1 MWQYRAA
8 VVRVIDGDSL
18 IILADTGFNGRQEE
32 HIRLLDVH
40 APEMSQPGGL
50 ETFGYVSEWCER
62 LPSGVRWPIVIDT
75 LPNTSPEPVER
86 RSFVRYLATV
96 READWLPKDGPVRRL
111 NDDIRAFLAGHPEWG
126 SGM

>member
-8 VVRVIDGDSL
+8 VVRVLDGDSL

-40 APEMSQPGGL
+40 APEMSELGGL
-50 ETFGYVSEWCER
+50 DTFGFVAEWCAR
-62 LPSGVRWPIVIDT
+62 LPADVRWPLIIDT
-75 LPNTSPEPVER
+75 VPNTSREPAER

-111 NDDIRAFLAGHPEWG
+111 NDDIRDFLAGHPEWG